1 MTQQQE
7 QGVFFM
13 LLTMLIY
20 NSNTLS
26 LNPDLIAVK
35 TEECTTTGF
44 MATSVCIYTEKH
56 FLQHNT
62 VVKDYY
68 SQSLC

>member
-13 LLTMLIY
+13 LLTMLRY

-44 MATSVCIYTEKH
+44 MATYNNLSVFTQKNIFY
-56 FLQHNT
+56 NT
-62 VVKDYY
+62 T
-68 SQSLC
+68 QL